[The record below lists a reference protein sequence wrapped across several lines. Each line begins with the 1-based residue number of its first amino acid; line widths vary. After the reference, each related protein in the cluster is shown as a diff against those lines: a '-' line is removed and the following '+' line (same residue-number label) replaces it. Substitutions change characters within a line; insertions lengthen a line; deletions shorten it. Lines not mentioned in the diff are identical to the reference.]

1 MDSKKFSLVK
11 FFIDANMPMKAL
23 ESVHLREMVDSRL
36 AKFSFRERILPDII
50 QHLESVIATKLQS
63 AHSIHII
70 TDIWTSNTMADFEAA
85 GAVLTYENLRRELI
99 VIGMERMWGPHT
111 AENIKDALQTLINKY
126 EFDKPKIR
134 SVVSD
139 EGKKIFCAYSRSPQT
154 LVNFFFVFENFE

>member
-1 MDSKKFSLVK
+1 LKKHLLTEGHSVSKRWLDSYDEYKSTKFSSLSKMDSKKFSLVK

-99 VIGMERMWGPHT
+99 VIGMERM
-111 AENIKDALQTLINKY
+111 
-126 EFDKPKIR
+126 
-134 SVVSD
+134 
-139 EGKKIFCAYSRSPQT
+139 
-154 LVNFFFVFENFE
+154 